1 MLSLLGAVD
10 GGGFFWVP
18 CVCGCCCHTY
28 SNLII
33 YFQHSLSLRK
43 SEKPCNNRIEEQC
56 GEMASTFNARRALI
70 RNFFAQ
76 CPVVAAVCLN
86 YISQNVKL
94 FTLCRESTYCSNKP
108 FIVIANIKKMLFWKG
123 KSNDENGIHLEDK
136 ISWIKRLEASSVAS
150 VIWRLLKVSRA
161 SCPCL
166 RYFSA
171 VSSRGEGGE
180 KACNYTHSSTRNVA

>member
-1 MLSLLGAVD
+1 MYLCVMCIIPLFRCNFLHALSLLGAVD

-108 FIVIANIKKMLFWKG
+108 FIVIANIEKKKVIL
-123 KSNDENGIHLEDK
+123 
-136 ISWIKRLEASSVAS
+136 KRKKQ
-150 VIWRLLKVSRA
+150 WRKWYLL
-161 SCPCL
+161 
-166 RYFSA
+166 
-171 VSSRGEGGE
+171 RGQ
-180 KACNYTHSSTRNVA
+180 N

>member
-1 MLSLLGAVD
+1 M
-10 GGGFFWVP
+10 P
-18 CVCGCCCHTY
+18 CVCGCCCCHTY

-94 FTLCRESTYCSNKP
+94 FTLCRENTYCSNKP
-108 FIVIANIKKMLFWKG
+108 FIVIANIEKK
-123 KSNDENGIHLEDK
+123 S
-136 ISWIKRLEASSVAS
+136 
-150 VIWRLLKVSRA
+150 
-161 SCPCL
+161 
-166 RYFSA
+166 YF
-171 VSSRGEGGE
+171 EKE
-180 KACNYTHSSTRNVA
+180 KAMTKMVFIERTKLAGLKDWKRPQLHQSSEGC